1 MSASNSCNFDVP
13 IDLHLTS
20 FLEKVMKREVSDD
33 KVSKLTRK
41 EQKALT
47 ELKNSKT
54 IRMLVRSYQLL
65 LRRKGLY

>member
-20 FLEKVMKREVSDD
+20 LLEKLMKREVSDD
-33 KVSKLTRK
+33 KFSKLTRK

-47 ELKNSKT
+47 EFKNSKT
-54 IRMLVRSYQLL
+54 IRVLVRSYQLL

>member
-1 MSASNSCNFDVP
+1 MSASNSCSFDVP

-20 FLEKVMKREVSDD
+20 LLEKLMKREVSDD
-33 KVSKLTRK
+33 KFSKLTRK

-54 IRMLVRSYQLL
+54 IRVLVRSYQLL